1 MAGSKTIFVKR
12 LIIPGEHG
20 AWVWLLV
27 PFLVGGVVAPEL
39 GQTAARSWLALLLV
53 GLGGLSAFLLRQ
65 PAAAWQRMRQ
75 GKGSRDLAPLAAGWS
90 LAFAAAA
97 LLCFGG
103 LLALGR
109 TALLA
114 LVGAG
119 SGIFLLYLYAAQLG
133 RAGMRALWMEAA
145 GAAGLSLMAPAAVV
159 AVTAQMPRAAWGLW
173 GVLALQNVLAVLYVR
188 LRLADTKNRPA
199 GSQPAA
205 RRLVIAAHAVSMLL
219 VGAAGILGW
228 IPLLSLIPFLA
239 FCLRAWWAA
248 AQPRPV
254 PNVRRFGFLELGIAA
269 LVGAWFILSY
279 FYGSL
284 GFRGVLSF

>member
-1 MAGSKTIFVKR
+1 MTASKTIFVKR
-12 LIIPGEHG
+12 LILPGEHG

-27 PFLVGGVVAPEL
+27 PFLVGGVVASGL
-39 GQTAARSWLALLLV
+39 GEVTANGWLALLLV

-75 GKGSRDLAPLAAGWS
+75 GRGSRDLAPLAAGWS
-90 LAFAAAA
+90 VGFAAAA

-114 LVGAG
+114 LVGVSA
-119 SGIFLLYLYAAQLG
+119 GIFLLYLYAARLG

-159 AVTAQMPRAAWGLW
+159 AVTGQMPAAAWGLW
-173 GVLALQNVLAVLYVR
+173 GILAAQNVLAVLYVR

-199 GSQPAA
+199 GSRPAA
-205 RRLVIAAHAVSMLL
+205 RRMVIAAHAVGALL
-219 VGAAGILGW
+219 VGVAGILNW
-228 IPLLSLIPFLA
+228 TPLLTVVPFLA
-239 FCLRAWWAA
+239 FFLRAWWAA
-248 AQPRPV
+248 VQPRPV
-254 PNVRRFGFLELGIAA
+254 PNVRRFGFLELGIAVLA
-269 LVGAWFILSY
+269 GCWFILSY
-279 FYGSL
+279 Q
-284 GFRGVLSF
+284 